1 MIYSE
6 TQITPEYAYMFDFDF
21 EVNGFSDDLNL
32 KESGFIDVSW
42 FVVREFHKN
51 VM

>member
-6 TQITPEYAYMFDFDF
+6 TQITPEYAYMFDFNY
-21 EVNGFSDDLNL
+21 EVNGFSDVLNL

-42 FVVREFHKN
+42 FVVREFHKI